1 MNNLRDKK
9 LKILHLITRL
19 VVGGAQDNTL
29 LTVKNHDRTFYHAC
43 LASNPDGVWLD
54 RAKDYSDHFYPL
66 SSLVNPISPLKD
78 WKAFWDIVSILK
90 KEKIDLVH
98 THSSKAG
105 ILGRLAANYCKIPV
119 VHTIH
124 GFPFHDFMP
133 SWQRQFYI
141 TLEKA
146 IAQKTDFFI
155 TVCELNRKEALE
167 LEIAREDNSQT
178 IYSGIDFDKLD
189 ETFDSQS
196 LRQELNIAS
205 ETKIITMV
213 GRLDQQKAP
222 YYLITAFAKVVEKCS
237 DTVLLLV
244 GEGELKESL
253 KNQVEKLDIEEKVKF
268 LGSRNDV
275 PAILNITDIFAL
287 SSLWEGLGR
296 AMTEAMLIGKPVVV
310 PNIYGIP
317 ETVHH
322 NETGLL
328 FEAKD
333 TDKLAENLIFL
344 LENPQECDRVG
355 KNAKELTRK
364 LFDGKEMVKRIEAI
378 YQKVLETKGI
388 SQIKQSFK

>member
-1 MNNLRDKK
+1 MNKK
-9 LKILHLITRL
+9 IKILHIITRL

-29 LTVKNHDRTFYHAC
+29 LTIENHDRSLYHIF

-54 RAKDYSDHFYPL
+54 RGKDYSDKFYPINTL
-66 SSLVNPISPLKD
+66 INPISPFQDWQTFWQIVTLLKE
-78 WKAFWDIVSILK
+78 
-90 KEKIDLVH
+90 EKIDLVH

-105 ILGRLAANYCKIPV
+105 ILGRIAANWCKIPV

-124 GFPFHDFMP
+124 GFPFHDFMSP
-133 SWQRQFYI
+133 WQKQFYI
-141 TLEKA
+141 TLEKT
-146 IAQKTDFFI
+146 IAQKTDFLI

-167 LEIAREDNSQT
+167 LAIVREDNSQT
-178 IYSGIDFDKLD
+178 IYSGIDFTKLD
-189 ETFDSQS
+189 KIFDCNS
-196 LRQELNIAS
+196 LKKELEISN

-222 YYLITAFAKVVEKCS
+222 YYLITAFAKVVQEYS
-237 DTVLLLV
+237 DTILLLV
-244 GEGELKESL
+244 GEGELEESL
-253 KNQVEKLDIEEKVKF
+253 KNQVQELKIEEKVKF

-275 PAILNITDIFAL
+275 PAILNISNIFAL

-296 AMTEAMLIGKPVVV
+296 AMTEAMLMGKPVVV

-333 TDKLAENLIFL
+333 TDKLADHLIFL
-344 LENPQECDRVG
+344 LNNPQECDRLG
-355 KNAKELTRK
+355 QNAKKLTRK
-364 LFDGKEMVKRIEAI
+364 LFDGKEMVKQIEAI
-378 YQKVLETKGI
+378 YQKVLKTKA
-388 SQIKQSFK
+388 S